1 MEMPKNNFKARLAEG
16 GIQYGLWVSLAD
28 SVAAEIT
35 AGAGFDWI
43 LLDAEHS
50 PNDIRSLLQQLQ
62 AVGGYPV
69 SPIIRPVR
77 GDVALIKQYLDI
89 GAQSILVPMVE
100 TSEHAAEMVR
110 AVRYPPAGVRG
121 VATAR
126 GSRWG
131 RVEDYWAQAND
142 QMCVIAQI
150 ESIAGLENLEAIAAV
165 AGIDALFVGPS
176 DLGAALGY
184 LGQADRPAVKAA
196 VTDALSRIRA
206 TGKAAGVLG
215 VTPELAAEY
224 AAAGATFVGVGT
236 DTGLLANGTRALAD
250 RFVRG
255 QTLD

>member
-1 MEMPKNNFKARLAEG
+1 MEMPKNVFKARLAADKV
-16 GIQYGLWVSLAD
+16 QYGLWVSLAD

-50 PNDIRSLLQQLQ
+50 PNDIRTLLQQLQ
-62 AVGGYPV
+62 AVGAYPV

-100 TSEHAAEMVR
+100 TAEHAAEMVG
-110 AVRYPPAGVRG
+110 AVRYPPDGVRG

-131 RVEDYWAQAND
+131 RVDDYWTQANE
-142 QMCVIAQI
+142 QMCVVAQI
-150 ESIAGLENLEAIAAV
+150 ESLTGLENLESIAAV
-165 AGIDALFVGPS
+165 PGIDALFVGPS

-184 LGQADRPAVKAA
+184 LGQANHPEVKAA
-196 VTDALSRIRA
+196 VAAALGRIRA

-215 VTPELAAEY
+215 VTPELAVEY
-224 AAAGATFVGVGT
+224 VNAGATFVGVGT
-236 DTGLLANGTRALAD
+236 DTGILASGTKALAD
-250 RFVRG
+250 RFTKG
-255 QTLD
+255 QI